1 MKLIIRF
8 HISCFD
14 HIMSNIKIKLQNS
27 RLEQNFS
34 SLRTEEREEQ
44 IKYIIPLQFWVR
56 KETSPS
62 RQQELFGVDFL
73 LSLFWRQLTSISMEI
88 PILASFYLKTPPG
101 YINDKTPNSLMF
113 FPFLFILC
121 IKMSF
126 LEGEKI
132 CSFWILIQ
140 GSVKR

>member
-8 HISCFD
+8 HITCFD

-34 SLRTEEREEQ
+34 SLSTEEREEQ
-44 IKYIIPLQFWVR
+44 IKYIITLQFWVR
-56 KETSPS
+56 EETSPS

-101 YINDKTPNSLMF
+101 YINLYTNNSLMF
-113 FPFLFILC
+113 FPFLFKLC
-121 IKMSF
+121 VKMSF
-126 LEGEKI
+126 LEGEKYVL
-132 CSFWILIQ
+132 F
-140 GSVKR
+140 GF